1 MFDSSLIG
9 IPVYHSEIKL
19 ADSLPALRNAQE
31 SGIDFSV
38 RLLAENAYAKTAG
51 WAIQSKNSRRPVP
64 QAIKLRH
71 HQIGTNITKN
81 HQHYLKRD
89 LSSLGGIVLA

>member
-51 WAIQSKNSRRPVP
+51 WAIQSKNSRRRSRR
-64 QAIKLRH
+64 QSNCAIIKSEQTSLK
-71 HQIGTNITKN
+71 IINIT
-81 HQHYLKRD
+81 
-89 LSSLGGIVLA
+89 